1 MKFTTI
7 TAKDGTTFATTNGE
21 NLMARYSRAL
31 KPGCFQAPNELL
43 KRVDFQYKNT
53 LLTLSVGDTIY
64 WGISRCNLDMGDRFS
79 KVEGRSR
86 ALLRLLHAREFYQR
100 LDDLE
105 RKPVVAS
112 PELASKVIDPATR
125 NSTGMLWGWCDKSHL
140 NTLLGHFFNLD
151 EMFEKER
158 QARYARYRL
167 EHKEKQEKKR
177 QLALAEAMAASPN
190 TSGAEYATA
199 LGNSSSP

>member
-21 NLMARYSRAL
+21 NLMARYSRVL
-31 KPGCFQAPNELL
+31 KPGCHQAPNELL
-43 KRVDFQYKNT
+43 KNADFQHKNT

-86 ALLRLLHAREFYQR
+86 ALLRLLYARDQNEEKHNPWHNIF
-100 LDDLE
+100 
-105 RKPVVAS
+105 A
-112 PELASKVIDPATR
+112 
-125 NSTGMLWGWCDKSHL
+125 GLWGWCDKTL
-140 NTLLGHFFNLD
+140 LDTLLGHFFNLD
-151 EMFEKER
+151 EMFEEER

-167 EHKEKQEKKR
+167 EHKERQEKKR
-177 QLALAEAMAASPN
+177 QLALAEAMAVSPD
-190 TSGAEYATA
+190 TSGEEYATA
-199 LGNSSSP
+199 LGNSASP